1 MFGLFVHL
9 DIPPLV
15 NEFESCVMAVEEE
28 EQELGGSAGLY
39 TWEVVSTGRHA
50 RGRWWFRITSKCG
63 A

>member
-39 TWEVVSTGRHA
+39 T
-50 RGRWWFRITSKCG
+50 
-63 A
+63 